1 MKLMEI
7 NYRPD
12 RRALRQFGF
21 IALVA
26 FGLLGALVFWRRAVA
41 GIPLGEAAPVVAGV
55 LWAIAGLSGLFS
67 LAAPGLNRFLY
78 VGLVTVTWP
87 IGFVLSYLLMG
98 IIFYLII
105 TPVGLFFRLI
115 GRDPLHR
122 RFDRQTPTYWVEHR
136 EPEDVGRYFRQY

>member
-1 MKLMEI
+1 MKLIEI

-12 RRALRQFGF
+12 RHTLRQFGV
-21 IALVA
+21 IALLA
-26 FGLLGALVFWRRAVA
+26 FGLLGALIFWRRAVI
-41 GIPLGEAAPVVAGV
+41 GIPLGGATPVVAGV

-78 VGLVTVTWP
+78 VGLVTITWP

-98 IIFYLII
+98 IIFYLVI
-105 TPVGLFFRLI
+105 TPVGLIFRLI

-122 RFDRQTPTYWVEHR
+122 RFDRRAGTYWVRHR
-136 EPEDVGRYFRQY
+136 EPENVERYFRQY